1 MVVLVKTG
9 CFRIKGVV
17 LEPGGSLRAKW
28 LYPGKMVVFRQSGCI
43 RAK

>member
-1 MVVLVKTG
+1 MVVLVKNG

-28 LYPGKMVVFRQSGCI
+28 LYPGKMVVFGL
-43 RAK
+43 K